1 MIDNALSGE
10 YNVICIFVFIFPEKL
25 SRRRGEAL
33 KKLGYYL
40 YFIGGSLGLLLLFL
54 LNFCYLFIAAGLTAL
69 GIIAF
74 PSVLLGI
81 IGFLTVI
88 TDLGTLPLLLISGGA
103 LLLGGGLCL
112 GTVTVCPASLSLL
125 HRFRVSLG
133 YRKERVYNE

>member
-10 YNVICIFVFIFPEKL
+10 YNVICIFVFISLYELKE
-25 SRRRGEAL
+25 GAGL

-40 YFIGGSLGLLLLFL
+40 YFIGGSLGLVLLFL

-88 TDLGTLPLLLISGGA
+88 TDLGTLPLLLISGGS

-112 GTVTVCPASLSLL
+112 GTVKVCPASLSLL

-133 YRKERVYNE
+133 YRKERVSDE

>member
-10 YNVICIFVFIFPEKL
+10 YNVICIFVFIFPEK
-25 SRRRGEAL
+25 SRRGRGAGL
-33 KKLGYYL
+33 KKIGYYL
-40 YFIGGSLGLLLLFL
+40 YFIGGSLGLVLLFL

-74 PSVLLGI
+74 PSALLGL

-88 TDLGTLPLLLISGGA
+88 TDLGVVPLLLISGGA

-112 GTVTVCPASLSLL
+112 GAVTVCPASLSVL